1 MRKPVTEAV
10 LTMHLQVKQYW
21 LWAPRSTLNMN
32 TLFLTPC
39 VCGSRTRAD
48 TGLLSALKDCISLAV
63 QWLRLRPPKQGVQF
77 QSLHMPPAKQNTSK
91 KQYYN
96 KLNRDFKNGP
106 HPKNLKKIKNIY
118 KYCISL
124 VQ

>member
-1 MRKPVTEAV
+1 MRKPVAEAV
-10 LTMHLQVKQYW
+10 LTVHLQVKQYW

-77 QSLHMPPAKQNTSK
+77 QSLHMPPAKKTHQRSNTITNSIETLK
-91 KQYYN
+91 TVHIQ
-96 KLNRDFKNGP
+96 
-106 HPKNLKKIKNIY
+106 KNLKKIKNIY